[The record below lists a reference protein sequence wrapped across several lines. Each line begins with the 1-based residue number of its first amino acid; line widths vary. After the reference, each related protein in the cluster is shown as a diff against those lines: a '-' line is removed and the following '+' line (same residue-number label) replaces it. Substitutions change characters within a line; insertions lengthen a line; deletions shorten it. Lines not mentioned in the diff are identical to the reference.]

1 MLLYTINNIE
11 EAEMANKAPELQC
24 CGKEMITIWWR
35 YGNIDPGCNWKC
47 SVCGKEAYWDVMKGK
62 FTFSKNK

>member
-1 MLLYTINNIE
+1 
-11 EAEMANKAPELQC
+11 MANKAPELQC